1 MNHRPRTRRAHR
13 PTRSARLFVRAQ
25 KILPGGVDSPVRAFR
40 AVGSVPLFVRRA
52 SGARLEDVDGRTF
65 IDCVM
70 SWGPLIHGHAPP
82 GLVAA
87 LAAAA
92 RQGTSFGA
100 PTELE
105 VRLGERVRALMPS
118 LELIRFVNSGTE
130 ATMSAVRVARAA
142 TGRDKI
148 IKFEGCYHGHA
159 DHFLV
164 QAGSGLTTLG
174 VPTSP
179 GVTHAAAADTLLA
192 VYNDLAS
199 CERLCRDHPG
209 QIAALI
215 IEPIAG
221 NMGVVLPQAGFLK
234 GIRDLCSRHGIVL
247 IFDEVISGFRMGPGG
262 AQAAAGV
269 VPDLTCLGKIIGGG
283 LPVGA
288 YGGRADL
295 MRLVAPDGPVYQAGT
310 LSGNPLAMTAGL
322 WSLQR
327 LSGGLYRRLARMGAR
342 LASGLADAARDAGVT
357 LQVNG
362 IGSVLTPFF
371 TSEPVRDY
379 QSALKANTSR
389 YAAFFRAM
397 LARGIYP
404 PPSQFEGWFLSAAH
418 TTRDVDLTIAAAR
431 RAMEDVARLDPEIV
445 RQG

>member
-1 MNHRPRTRRAHR
+1 MNRGAGSAARTARR
-13 PTRSARLFVRAQ
+13 TRSARLFVRAQ
-25 KILPGGVDSPVRAFR
+25 QILPGGVDSPVRAFR
-40 AVGSVPLFVRRA
+40 AVNSVPLFIRRA
-52 SGARLEDVDGRTF
+52 SGARLHDVDGHTF
-65 IDCVM
+65 IDYVM

-82 GLVAA
+82 GLIAA

-92 RQGTSFGA
+92 RHGTSFGA

-130 ATMSAVRVARAA
+130 AAMSAVRVARAA

-159 DHFLV
+159 DQFLV
-164 QAGSGLTTLG
+164 QAGSGLMTLG

-179 GVTHAAAADTLLA
+179 GVTRAAAADTLLA
-192 VYNDLAS
+192 AYNDLAS
-199 CERLCRDHPG
+199 CERLCDAHAS

-215 IEPIAG
+215 VEPIAG
-221 NMGVVLPQAGFLK
+221 NMGVVLPQAGFLQ
-234 GIRDLCSRHGIVL
+234 GLRNLCTRHGIVL
-247 IFDEVISGFRMGPGG
+247 IFDEVISGFRVGSGG
-262 AQAAAGV
+262 AQAALGV

-327 LSGGLYRRLARMGAR
+327 LSNGLYRRLARMGAR
-342 LASGLADAARDAGVT
+342 LASGLADAARDAGVP
-357 LQVNG
+357 LQVNA

-379 QSALKANTSR
+379 QSALSANRSQ
-389 YAAFFRAM
+389 YAAFFRGM

-418 TTRDVDLTIAAAR
+418 TMRDIDLTIAAAHG
-431 RAMEDVARLDPEIV
+431 AMEEAARWDS
-445 RQG
+445 